1 MEIHLDQILFQI
13 VNFFILMSA
22 LTYLL
27 YKPVLKIFEERSL
40 RIAEGQ
46 KAATEAIEQREAV
59 ETLKAD
65 ARKELKKEKA
75 SILELATKEAAE
87 QKAQLVEEARKTAQD
102 MLTEAQAK
110 WEEERAR
117 KMQDMHG
124 EMVAAV
130 IATTQ
135 KVLATKLTKDEH
147 SKLIDKELTAILQ
160 SL

>member
-46 KAATEAIEQREAV
+46 KAATEAIEQKEAV

-75 SILELATKEAAE
+75 SVLEAATKEAAE
-87 QKAQLVEEARKTAQD
+87 QKAQLVAEARETAQT
-102 MLTEAQAK
+102 MLIESKAK

-117 KMQDMHG
+117 KMQEMHG
-124 EMVAAV
+124 EMIAAV
-130 IATTQ
+130 IATTE
-135 KVLATKLTKDEH
+135 KVLATTLTKSEH